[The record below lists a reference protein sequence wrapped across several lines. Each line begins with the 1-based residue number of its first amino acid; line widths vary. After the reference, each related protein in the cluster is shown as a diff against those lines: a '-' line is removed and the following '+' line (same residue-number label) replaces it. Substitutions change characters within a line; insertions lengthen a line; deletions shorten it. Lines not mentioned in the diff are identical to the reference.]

1 MMPSSG
7 NSWERTMADKRQIA
21 VPASFANRPTIMDE
35 TVQKRVP
42 ADEKPYDSPEKSII
56 EFRGVVEKLVSRE
69 RIPPKK
75 RRVQLLTTEYI
86 YGRLKD
92 RSVEYGISVN
102 ELVNRILDL
111 YLS

>member
-1 MMPSSG
+1 
-7 NSWERTMADKRQIA
+7 MADKRQIA

-35 TVQKRVP
+35 TVTKQIQAKEKTYVP
-42 ADEKPYDSPEKSII
+42 TEKSIT
-56 EFRGVVEKLVSRE
+56 EFRGVVERLVSRE

-75 RRVQLLTTEYI
+75 RRVQLLTTEHI

-92 RSVEYGISVN
+92 RSSEYGISVN